1 MTCYHRNLTIND
13 LVSNH
18 GLGCQDFHYPYV
30 LDHIVFYKGDKLL
43 DILKTCYDNLDRIH
57 LKVFHL

>member
-1 MTCYHRNLTIND
+1 MSCCLQNLVIND

-18 GLGCQDFHYPYV
+18 ELSCHDLNFHHEV
-30 LDHIVFYKGDKLL
+30 NHIIFCKEDKPL

-57 LKVFHL
+57 LKVFRL